1 MRLVCFI
8 LTLQMLGE
16 VLRDFSLLFKSEKT
30 QHLLQYSLVLLNFF
44 NRKIQK
50 INYFGVL
57 WQVLN
62 PLILMMAYWFVFG
75 MRNSKLVI
83 TGIGEVPFIV

>member
-1 MRLVCFI
+1 M
-8 LTLQMLGE
+8 
-16 VLRDFSLLFKSEKT
+16 KKT